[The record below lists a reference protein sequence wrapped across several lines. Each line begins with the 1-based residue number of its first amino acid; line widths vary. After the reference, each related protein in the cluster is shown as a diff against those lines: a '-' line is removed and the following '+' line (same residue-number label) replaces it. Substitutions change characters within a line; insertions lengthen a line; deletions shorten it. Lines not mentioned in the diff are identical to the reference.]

1 MMGETNQ
8 QRAGIMRGVLE
19 IVTNL
24 YPDTKIAILIFDP
37 QTNSI
42 WFSANAA
49 REDIAGIMRAWA
61 DRLDAEGGNIAT
73 KQ

>member
-1 MMGETNQ
+1 MVETNQ
-8 QRAGIMRGVLE
+8 QHAGIMRSVLE

-24 YPDTKIAILIFDP
+24 YPDTKIAILDP
-37 QTNSI
+37 QSNSI